1 MGALLK
7 LIDAV
12 LFVFF
17 MVIALAAPLIDAQ
30 TCLPLSLF
38 PDLLLDLKNWYAR
51 EYGDYLIAEKPDFFV
66 GIVWL
71 ELFFQ
76 WPLALLNLYAI
87 LARKPWFNTTC
98 LIYGA
103 SCLTSM
109 VTILSELI
117 GSHKASDKLLMM
129 YFPFLGFGVLAILRG
144 LMPHSGR
151 TTSTIGKRPLLARDM
166 AGEWVETKVAVVV
179 VPEARSL
186 GFDYLAADWV
196 GNEWVWMWVWLDGLV
211 GVARRISGCSLL
223 KDECG
228 CG

>member
-51 EYGDYLIAEKPDFFV
+51 EYGDYLVAEKPDFFV

-87 LARKPWFNTTC
+87 LAQKPWFNTTC

-109 VTILSELI
+109 VTISLS
-117 GSHKASDKLLMM
+117 LLC
-129 YFPFLGFGVLAILRG
+129 FV
-144 LMPHSGR
+144 
-151 TTSTIGKRPLLARDM
+151 
-166 AGEWVETKVAVVV
+166 
-179 VPEARSL
+179 SL
-186 GFDYLAADWV
+186 GPHIRQKKKKVEFFYFV
-196 GNEWVWMWVWLDGLV
+196 R
-211 GVARRISGCSLL
+211 GVRF
-223 KDECG
+223 
-228 CG
+228 

>member
-38 PDLLLDLKNWYAR
+38 PDLLVDLKNWYAR
-51 EYGDYLIAEKPDFFV
+51 EYGDYLVAEKPDFFV

-87 LARKPWFNTTC
+87 LAQKPWFNTTC

-109 VTILSELI
+109 VTISLS
-117 GSHKASDKLLMM
+117 LLC
-129 YFPFLGFGVLAILRG
+129 FV
-144 LMPHSGR
+144 
-151 TTSTIGKRPLLARDM
+151 
-166 AGEWVETKVAVVV
+166 
-179 VPEARSL
+179 SL
-186 GFDYLAADWV
+186 GPHRKHTHTQKKKKVKFFYFVRGVRFQILAHYLV
-196 GNEWVWMWVWLDGLV
+196 
-211 GVARRISGCSLL
+211 C
-223 KDECG
+223 
-228 CG
+228 

>member
-1 MGALLK
+1 MGQLGSRSHINSSLRGIFNVTRSPFCSSSHRYKLHNLQKPNKKKERRRRTSKMGALLK

-151 TTSTIGKRPLLARDM
+151 TTSTIGKRPLLGRKKR
-166 AGEWVETKVAVVV
+166 V
-179 VPEARSL
+179 
-186 GFDYLAADWV
+186 
-196 GNEWVWMWVWLDGLV
+196 
-211 GVARRISGCSLL
+211 
-223 KDECG
+223 
-228 CG
+228 

>member
-1 MGALLK
+1 MGAFLK

-51 EYGDYLIAEKPDFFV
+51 EYGDYLVAEKPDFFV

-109 VTILSELI
+109 VAISLSLLCFVSS
-117 GSHKASDKLLMM
+117 GMPLGQKLSPPRLVKWH
-129 YFPFLGFGVLAILRG
+129 VLW
-144 LMPHSGR
+144 PWDSSG
-151 TTSTIGKRPLLARDM
+151 TYDMLKCLTAWDM
-166 AGEWVETKVAVVV
+166 AGEWAETRVAMVV

-186 GFDYLAADWV
+186 GLSKV
-196 GNEWVWMWVWLDGLV
+196 
-211 GVARRISGCSLL
+211 IL
-223 KDECG
+223 KM
-228 CG
+228 

>member
-51 EYGDYLIAEKPDFFV
+51 EYGDYLVAEKPDFFV

-87 LARKPWFNTTC
+87 LAQKPWFNTTC

-151 TTSTIGKRPLLARDM
+151 TTSTIGKRPQ
-166 AGEWVETKVAVVV
+166 
-179 VPEARSL
+179 L
-186 GFDYLAADWV
+186 GRKKRV
-196 GNEWVWMWVWLDGLV
+196 
-211 GVARRISGCSLL
+211 
-223 KDECG
+223 
-228 CG
+228 